1 MKQQTMKSI
10 TGWAIILVTLF
21 SAYLILYFP
30 RFHWLFLIL
39 LLFEMVLTVRYRN
52 IFSPAMIRST
62 QIILGLLFLF
72 SGFVK
77 AVDPLGTAYR
87 IEDYFI
93 AYGTEWMMPAA
104 VFLSFVLN
112 AAELLLGGLL
122 LLNLKPKFTS
132 WYLMLMMA
140 FFTLT
145 TINDALNNPVPDC
158 GCFGDALIM
167 TNWQTLYKNLVI
179 DVFVLIIF
187 LNRTRIRNTFGS
199 AAEWTFGTA
208 LVVLFFGFQYF
219 NYVNL
224 PMMDFRPWKVGNK
237 MIIENPEPVRYYLTY
252 RNINTGETKEYL
264 SPDYPYDDPEW
275 LENWE
280 FVSQRVEDPNKV
292 PGMDLAII
300 DFDGQDVTG
309 SYLENPDYHF
319 FVVAWDLPGTDP
331 EAFRKINK
339 MFEKAEQAD
348 ISMIVLT
355 ATLKEKIEKFI
366 GQTAISTEM
375 PFYKADDIALKT
387 MIRSNPG
394 LILMKDG
401 RVIDKWHHN
410 NLPDWEDIEDEY
422 LNEEY

>member
-1 MKQQTMKSI
+1 MKSI
-10 TGWAIILVTLF
+10 TGWAIILITLF
-21 SAYLILYFP
+21 SAYLIVHFP
-30 RFHWLFLIL
+30 GFHAFFLIL
-39 LLFEMVLTVRYRN
+39 LLFEMVLAVRYRK
-52 IFSPAMIRST
+52 IFTPVMIRST

-132 WYLMLMMA
+132 WYLMLMMT

-187 LNRTRIRNTFGS
+187 LNRSRIRRTFGNTT
-199 AAEWTFGTA
+199 EWTLGAA
-208 LVVLFFGFQYF
+208 LIALFFGFQYI
-219 NYVNL
+219 NYINL
-224 PMMDFRPWKVGNK
+224 PMMDFRPWKTGNK
-237 MIIENPEPVRYYLTY
+237 MIMENPEPIRYYLTY
-252 RNINTGETKEYL
+252 RNVNTGETKEYL

-280 FVSQRVEDPNKV
+280 FVSQRIEDPNKV

-300 DFDGQDVTG
+300 DFEGQDVTKA
-309 SYLENPDYHF
+309 YLENPGYHF
-319 FVVAWDLPGTDP
+319 FVIAWDLMNTDR
-331 EAFRKINK
+331 EAFQHIDR
-339 MFEKAEQAD
+339 MYQKAEEAD
-348 ISMIVLT
+348 ISMIVIT
-355 ATLKEKIEKFI
+355 ATLKNKIERFVD
-366 GQTAISTEM
+366 QTGISPEI
-375 PFYKADDIALKT
+375 PFFNADDIVLKT

-394 LILMKDG
+394 LMLMKDG
-401 RVIDKWHHN
+401 VVVDKWHHN
-410 NLPDWEDIEDEY
+410 NLPDWDEIEDEY
-422 LNEEY
+422 LNLEN